1 MKFYLDKYGEV
12 FTEERFKEEYFNEE
26 QIYDALLNNGIFQ
39 DKFIKICIACS
50 NINPIRYAVN
60 RLIKEIQ
67 WNPKLLL
74 EYCKY
79 FEVEQREVNNKF
91 IERVLK
97 DN

>member
-1 MKFYLDKYGEV
+1 MKFYLNKDGEV
-12 FTEERFKEEYFNEE
+12 FTEEQFKEECFNEE
-26 QIYDALLNNGIFQ
+26 QIYDVLLNNGIFQ
-39 DKFIKICIACS
+39 DKFIKICSTCS
-50 NINPIRYAVN
+50 DLSPIKYAVN